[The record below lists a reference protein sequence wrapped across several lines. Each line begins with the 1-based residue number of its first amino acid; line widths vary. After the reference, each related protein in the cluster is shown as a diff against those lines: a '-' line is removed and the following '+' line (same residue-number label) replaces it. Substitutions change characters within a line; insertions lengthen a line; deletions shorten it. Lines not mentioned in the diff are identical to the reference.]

1 MSKIL
6 SIDASSS
13 GCSVALFE
21 DNVLLS
27 SSEIIVERS
36 AAEYFTILIEQ
47 VLGNA
52 KTSMS
57 ELDAI
62 AVAKGPGSYTGLRI
76 AVSTA
81 KGLCFVLNKPLI
93 SYTTLEGM
101 VQQVLLK
108 ENFDLLCPMLDARRM
123 EVYSAFYH
131 AKTKE
136 NSIEISA
143 DIIDE
148 NSYFDLLEN
157 NRILF
162 FGEGS
167 KKCQSIL
174 IHKNAYFLESEIRP
188 QASFSGSIIFNK
200 FKIKLF
206 EDLISFEPFYLKEY
220 LFKTKKP

>member
-6 SIDASSS
+6 SIDASTS
-13 GCSVALFE
+13 GCSVALFK
-21 DNVLLS
+21 DNVLMS
-27 SSEIIVERS
+27 SSEIRMERS

-47 VLGNA
+47 VLYNA
-52 KTSMS
+52 KTKMS

-101 VQQVLLK
+101 VGQLFLE

-123 EVYSAFYH
+123 EVYSAFYD

-136 NSIEISA
+136 TICEISA

-148 NSYFDLLEN
+148 KSYFDLLEKN
-157 NRILF
+157 KILF

-167 KKCQSIL
+167 YKCRSIL
-174 IHKNAYFLESEIRP
+174 THKNAHFLGTDIFP
-188 QASFSGSIIFNK
+188 QASFSGSIIFEK
-200 FKIKLF
+200 FTEKIF
-206 EDLISFEPFYLKEY
+206 ENLIGFEPLYLKEY

>member
-6 SIDASSS
+6 SIDASTS
-13 GCSVALFE
+13 GCSVALFK
-21 DNVLLS
+21 DNVLMS
-27 SSEIIVERS
+27 SSEIRMERS

-47 VLGNA
+47 VLYNA
-52 KTSMS
+52 KTKIS

-101 VQQVLLK
+101 VGQLFLK

-123 EVYSAFYH
+123 EVYSAFYD

-136 NSIEISA
+136 NICEISA

-148 NSYFDLLEN
+148 KSYFDLLEKN
-157 NRILF
+157 KILF

-167 KKCQSIL
+167 YKCRSIL
-174 IHKNAYFLESEIRP
+174 THKNAHFLDTDIFP
-188 QASFSGSIIFNK
+188 QASFSGSIIFEK
-200 FKIKLF
+200 FTEKIF
-206 EDLISFEPFYLKEY
+206 ENLISFEPLYLKEY

>member
-6 SIDASSS
+6 SIDATSS
-13 GCSVALFE
+13 GCSVALFK
-21 DNVLLS
+21 DNVLMS
-27 SSEIIVERS
+27 SSEIRMERS

-47 VLGNA
+47 VLHNA
-52 KTSMS
+52 KTKMS

-93 SYTTLEGM
+93 SYSTLEGM
-101 VQQVLLK
+101 VGQLFLE

-123 EVYSAFYH
+123 EVYSAFYD

-136 NSIEISA
+136 IICEISA
-143 DIIDE
+143 DIIE
-148 NSYFDLLEN
+148 EKSYFDLLEKN
-157 NRILF
+157 KILF

-167 KKCQSIL
+167 YKCRAIL
-174 IHKNAYFLESEIRP
+174 THKNAHFLGTDIFP
-188 QASFSGSIIFNK
+188 QASFSGSIIFEK
-200 FKIKLF
+200 FTEKIF
-206 EDLISFEPFYLKEY
+206 ENLISFEPLYLKEY

>member
-6 SIDASSS
+6 SIDASTS
-13 GCSVALFE
+13 GCSVALFK
-21 DNVLLS
+21 DNVLMS
-27 SSEIIVERS
+27 SSEIRMERS

-47 VLGNA
+47 VLYNG
-52 KTSMS
+52 KTKIS

-101 VQQVLLK
+101 VGQLFLE

-123 EVYSAFYH
+123 EVYSAFYD

-136 NSIEISA
+136 NICGISA

-148 NSYFDLLEN
+148 KSYFDLLEKN
-157 NRILF
+157 KILF

-167 KKCQSIL
+167 YKCRSIL
-174 IHKNAYFLESEIRP
+174 THKNAHFLGTDISP
-188 QASFSGSIIFNK
+188 QASFSGAIIFEK
-200 FKIKLF
+200 FTEKIF
-206 EDLISFEPFYLKEY
+206 ENLISFEPLYLKEY